1 VSSIIDELDVLARD
15 GASGALKVEGRQRG
29 TVYLDDGRF
38 IFAEATGVPDL
49 ASRLIGA
56 RRLTAEQW
64 NALRTEGRPGEFGSL
79 LVERGIIGEEDLT
92 EVLHSAFLD
101 AVTVLTA
108 DGGEPD
114 TRFAPLERPWIS
126 SSLGLEVGSLKE
138 EVSRRAEH
146 DFPLDAKPRLS
157 DLDGPWG
164 VVERR
169 EWVVACRIDG
179 ATTLRDLAWHNGF
192 SLYETFESVQGL
204 IHAGLCTLSAP
215 AVPAVLE
222 QAVSEP
228 EAPGPET
235 SGPADETPLPRR
247 EPGSTIWD
255 RTPVETGMK
264 RRIPDGSTMFA
275 APSIDLM
282 KRLIQELQDMD

>member
-1 VSSIIDELDVLARD
+1 MQVSSVIDELDALTRG

-64 NALRTEGRPGEFGSL
+64 NTLRTEGRPGEFGSL
-79 LVERGIIGEEDLT
+79 LVERGIIGEKDLT
-92 EVLHSAFLD
+92 DVLHSVFLD

-126 SSLGLEVGSLKE
+126 SPLGLEVGSLKE
-138 EVSRRAEH
+138 EVSRLAEH

-157 DLDGPWG
+157 DLDSPWG

-169 EWVVACRIDG
+169 EWAVACRIDG
-179 ATTLRDLAWHNGF
+179 ATTLRDLAWRNGF
-192 SLYETFESVQGL
+192 SLYETLESVRGL
-204 IHAGLCTLSAP
+204 IRAGLCTLSAP
-215 AVPAVLE
+215 AVPEPTAP
-222 QAVSEP
+222 APPASEP
-228 EAPGPET
+228 EDG
-235 SGPADETPLPRR
+235 TPLPRR

-255 RTPVETGMK
+255 RTPVETGLK
-264 RRIPDGSTMFA
+264 RRVPDGNTMFA
-275 APSIDLM
+275 VPNTDLM
-282 KRLIQELQDMD
+282 KRLIQALQDMD

>member
-1 VSSIIDELDVLARD
+1 MQVSSIIDELDVLTRD
-15 GASGALKVEGRQRG
+15 GASGALKVEGRRRG

-38 IFAEATGVPDL
+38 IFAEAAGVPDL

-64 NALRTEGRPGEFGSL
+64 NTLRTEGRPGEFGSL

-92 EVLHSAFLD
+92 DVLHSAFLD
-101 AVTVLTA
+101 AVTALTA
-108 DGGEPD
+108 DGGEPE
-114 TRFAPLERPWIS
+114 TRFAPLERPWIGS
-126 SSLGLEVGSLKE
+126 PLGLEVGSLKE
-138 EVSRRAEH
+138 EVSRLAEH

-157 DLDGPWG
+157 DLDSPWG

-169 EWVVACRIDG
+169 EWAVACRMDG

-204 IHAGLCTLSAP
+204 IRAGLCTLS
-215 AVPAVLE
+215 
-222 QAVSEP
+222 VSAEP
-228 EAPGPET
+228 EPAALE
-235 SGPADETPLPRR
+235 PADETPLPRR

-255 RTPVETGMK
+255 RTPVETGLK
-264 RRIPDGSTMFA
+264 RRIPDGNTMFA
-275 APSIDLM
+275 VPNTDLM
-282 KRLIQELQDMD
+282 KRLIQALQDMD

>member
-1 VSSIIDELDVLARD
+1 MPSVIDELDVLARD

-29 TVYLDDGRF
+29 AVYLDDGRF

-56 RRLTAEQW
+56 RRLTAERW

-79 LVERGIIGEEDLT
+79 LVERGVIGEEDLT
-92 EVLHSAFLD
+92 DVLHSAFLD
-101 AVTVLTA
+101 AVTALTA

-126 SSLGLEVGSLKE
+126 SALGLEVGSLKKE
-138 EVSRRAEH
+138 ISRRTEH

-157 DLDGPWG
+157 DLDSPWG

-169 EWVVACRIDG
+169 EWAVACRIDG

-204 IHAGLCTLSAP
+204 IRAGLCTLSAP
-215 AVPAVLE
+215 AASAVPEQTAPEPAAPEPTALE
-222 QAVSEP
+222 
-228 EAPGPET
+228 
-235 SGPADETPLPRR
+235 PADETPLPRR

-255 RTPVETGMK
+255 RTPVETGLK
-264 RRIPDGSTMFA
+264 RQIPDGNTMFA
-275 APSIDLM
+275 VPSTDLM
-282 KRLIQELQDMD
+282 KRLIQALHDMD